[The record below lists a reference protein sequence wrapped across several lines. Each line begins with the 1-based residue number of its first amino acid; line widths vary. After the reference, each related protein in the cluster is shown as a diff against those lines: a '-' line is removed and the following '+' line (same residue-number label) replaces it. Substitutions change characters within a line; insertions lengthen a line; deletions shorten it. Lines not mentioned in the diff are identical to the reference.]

1 MSVKFE
7 DNHIRIKADMKSE
20 AVAFLHEAAGALV
33 SQTQRNTAV
42 GKVSGGKTKS
52 EWTYQVDESKLE
64 AAIGN
69 PMENAI
75 WEEFGTGEYALNG
88 DGRKVKWY
96 IPIGNAEG
104 QISQNVVDAYGM
116 KVVHGKGGVDYV
128 ETSGKRAK
136 RPFYTAYLAKKNAI
150 QKRLESILKGL
161 GK

>member
-1 MSVKFE
+1 
-7 DNHIRIKADMKSE
+7 MKRE

-88 DGRKVKWY
+88 DGRKGKWY

>member
-1 MSVKFE
+1 MAPNWKANKYYMKVVTDFPTWTQNKYYTCQKDVE
-7 DNHIRIKADMKSE
+7 MCIRD
-20 AVAFLHEAAGALV
+20 
-33 SQTQRNTAV
+33 
-42 GKVSGGKTKS
+42 S

-64 AAIGN
+64 ATIGN

-88 DGRKVKWY
+88 DGRKGKWY

-136 RPFYTAYLAKKNAI
+136 RPFYTAYLAKK
-150 QKRLESILKGL
+150 RCV
-161 GK
+161 